1 MLSVSIYFHL
11 WFKALKAINNLLS
24 KITHVHKEIRQPE
37 QESAEKIIRSRFS
50 KFLNLLLI
58 FGVTSHRL
66 LK

>member
-11 WFKALKAINNLLS
+11 WVKALKAINNLLS

-58 FGVTSHRL
+58 FGITSHRL

>member
-58 FGVTSHRL
+58 FGITSHRL

>member
-11 WFKALKAINNLLS
+11 WVKALKAINNLLS

-50 KFLNLLLI
+50 KFLNLHLI
-58 FGVTSHRL
+58 FGITSHRL

>member
-11 WFKALKAINNLLS
+11 WVKALKAINNLLS